1 MMEDATEILRQQGVM
16 EADRSNFE
24 SQWQDVAEH
33 VLPRQADFSTGG
45 YSRTQGMRRTTR
57 IYDETAMLAL
67 DPQWLGADRA
77 AIRGF
82 AGLAGPYD
90 FLPLKGDVVER
101 TFGAW
106 PRADETQP
114 IHYAVAGSPPTLL
127 LHGGEDGTVW
137 PKNSINLSRRLKAAG
152 AESELKIY
160 PRTGHVGIVTGL
172 AKPFRGDV
180 PVLKDVAAFAHRLTA
195 K

>member
-1 MMEDATEILRQQGVM
+1 MRKLTSNPKDFGRVAVLFGGWSAERQVSLWSGQGVL
-16 EADRSNFE
+16 EALRKRGVDAVGVDADRDTILNLGKQGYDRVFS
-24 SQWQDVAEH
+24 
-33 VLPRQADFSTGG
+33 VLHGT
-45 YSRTQGMRRTTR
+45 
-57 IYDETAMLAL
+57 
-67 DPQWLGADRA
+67 
-77 AIRGF
+77 
-82 AGLAGPYD
+82 
-90 FLPLKGDVVER
+90 
-101 TFGAW
+101 
-106 PRADETQP
+106 
-114 IHYAVAGSPPTLL
+114 
-127 LHGGEDGTVW
+127 GGEDGTVW

>member
-67 DPQWLGADRA
+67 DHGCAVFESYTMPRGARWQS
-77 AIRGF
+77 
-82 AGLAGPYD
+82 LA
-90 FLPLKGDVVER
+90 
-101 TFGAW
+101 
-106 PRADETQP
+106 PRDDA
-114 IHYAVAGSPPTLL
+114 LL
-127 LHGGEDGTVW
+127 NSGT
-137 PKNSINLSRRLKAAG
+137 S
-152 AESELKIY
+152 
-160 PRTGHVGIVTGL
+160 
-172 AKPFRGDV
+172 
-180 PVLKDVAAFAHRLTA
+180 
-195 K
+195 